1 VLVALGAFTLAAV
14 LIIVMPG
21 PDTLIVI
28 RNMLRGGRRR
38 GAATAVGVLTG
49 LAGWAG
55 AAALGISAL
64 LRASH
69 VGYDLLRI
77 AGAAYLI
84 WLGVQTIR
92 SHSTVRPPAR
102 GITGTGFPAGLV
114 SNLLNPKVGVFFVT
128 FLPAFVPRGAN
139 VGLTSLILGAEFVVL
154 TGVYFALLL
163 ALATRVA
170 QWMNTPRVKRRVETV
185 TGTVLVAFGVRLAV
199 ER

>member
-1 VLVALGAFTLAAV
+1 MLVALSAFTLAAV
-14 LIIVMPG
+14 LVIVMPG
-21 PDTLIVI
+21 PDTLIVVRSI
-28 RNMLRGGRRR
+28 LRGGRRR
-38 GAATAVGVLTG
+38 GVATAIGVLTG
-49 LAGWAG
+49 LAVWAG

-92 SHSTVRPPAR
+92 SHGKVRAPAR

-128 FLPAFVPRGAN
+128 FLPAFVPPGARA
-139 VGLTSLILGAEFVVL
+139 GPTSLIFGAEFVVL

-163 ALATRVA
+163 ALATRVTR
-170 QWMNTPRVKRRVETV
+170 WMNTPRIKRRVEAV
-185 TGTVLVAFGVRLAV
+185 TGTVLVAFGVRLVV

>member
-1 VLVALGAFTLAAV
+1 MLVALSAFTLAAV
-14 LIIVMPG
+14 LVIVMPG
-21 PDTLIVI
+21 PDTLIVV
-28 RNMLRGGRRR
+28 RNILRGGRRR
-38 GAATAVGVLTG
+38 GVATAIGVLTG
-49 LAGWAG
+49 LAVWAG

-92 SHSTVRPPAR
+92 SHGKVRAPAR

-128 FLPAFVPRGAN
+128 FLPAFVPPGARA
-139 VGLTSLILGAEFVVL
+139 GPTSLIFGAEFVVL

-163 ALATRVA
+163 ALATRVTR
-170 QWMNTPRVKRRVETV
+170 WMNTPRIKRRVEAV
-185 TGTVLVAFGVRLAV
+185 TGTVLVAFGVRLVV